1 MARGDLKWRS
11 SSPSRLSLQ
20 SKDRIPM
27 KTLAPGTVP
36 SFKSDYGIAPGSVA
50 SFQVCILA
58 YSEYIPN
65 TIVPGSVTLF
75 QVCIPAYIPYTTLPS
90 SFLPLPTMSL
100 LCPRGQFHCDFH
112 IISTYRIHV
121 DKYSTFSTT
130 YILPVSYETG
140 DPPMSRKC
148 DIALS

>member
-1 MARGDLKWRS
+1 MARGNPKWRS

-27 KTLAPGTVP
+27 KTLAPGTIL
-36 SFKSDYGIAPGSVA
+36 SFKNDYGIAPGSVA
-50 SFQVCILA
+50 PFQVCIPA

-65 TIVPGSVTLF
+65 TIVPGSVTSF
-75 QVCIPAYIPYTTLPS
+75 QVCIPAYTPHTTLPS

-100 LCPRGQFHCDFH
+100 LCPHGQFHCDFH
-112 IISTYRIHV
+112 IVSTYRIRF
-121 DKYSTFSTT
+121 DKCSTFSTT

-140 DPPMSRKC
+140 DPPMSHKC
-148 DIALS
+148 DIGLS